1 MKMRK
6 VAGRRAGDRRR
17 TVDLGFEH
25 CEDRLLL
32 ATFTVVNTL
41 NNSSTSG
48 SLAWAITQAN
58 QADIPESC
66 EQLNTID
73 FNIPGTGPFTID
85 LSSGALPQV
94 QYPLIIDGTSE
105 PGYAAGSPMIE
116 IVGSSLLGD
125 GLVLTNS
132 IDRQHDRGAGH
143 RRIHRQSGHS
153 PRDGQRP
160 GHREPPRHCPVGGVG

>member
-6 VAGRRAGDRRR
+6 VAGRRPGDRRR
-17 TVDLGFEH
+17 TVDLGVEH
-25 CEDRLLL
+25 CENRLLL

-58 QADIPESC
+58 QADIPTPS
-66 EQLNTID
+66 QLNTID

-94 QYPLIIDGTSE
+94 QYPLFIDGTSE
-105 PGYAAGSPMIE
+105 PGYAAGAPMIE
-116 IVGSSLLGD
+116 IVGTPLVGD
-125 GLVLTNS
+125 GLVLTNQS
-132 IDRQHDRGAGH
+132 FGSTIEGLAIAGFNG
-143 RRIHRQSGHS
+143 SAGHS
-153 PRDGQRP
+153 PRDGQQP
-160 GHREPPRHCPVGGVG
+160 GRRGSPRHCPIGDFR